1 MHKEEVR
8 FQQGVLE
15 QFRLPKGVGE
25 LTSDALLKKAGE
37 QMKALGLGSIVEG
50 GHPELREV
58 SITRDYLEKKVKV
71 PVYSVEDLDKY
82 LDGFS
87 DADKLHTSTSRESVK
102 IGERAV
108 IKSSHLNKGA
118 DEVIAECGKTMDQYT
133 QGLPVVPQAAVIH
146 DQKSNLFYVV
156 EPRGIPFTE
165 RVKDAARG
173 YNENGDMTPLDDC
186 LRAVGR
192 LVKRCKES
200 ETYWSGTFG
209 KDEEALILFDSEKG
223 SDAIITDDKSFY
235 SRPMLG
241 WVESVI
247 RYASKT
253 VTPQEEKQKA
263 LLERFK
269 KIIEDE
275 SGVELKTRGR

>member
-1 MHKEEVR
+1 MN
-8 FQQGVLE
+8 
-15 QFRLPKGVGE
+15 
-25 LTSDALLKKAGE
+25 
-37 QMKALGLGSIVEG
+37 
-50 GHPELREV
+50 
-58 SITRDYLEKKVKV
+58 V
-71 PVYSVEDLDKY
+71 PIYSVGDLNKY

-108 IKSSHLNKGA
+108 IKSSHLKKGA

-133 QGLPVVPQAAVIH
+133 QGLPVVPQAAVIY
-146 DQKSNLFYVV
+146 DQTSNLFYVV
-156 EPRGIPFTE
+156 EPRGTPFTE
-165 RVKDAARG
+165 RVKDAARV
-173 YNENGDMTPLDDC
+173 YNENGDTTPLDDC

-192 LVKRCKES
+192 LVKKCKDLGAW
-200 ETYWSGTFG
+200 WSGSFVNN
-209 KDEEALILFDSEKG
+209 EEALILFESEKG

-241 WVESVI
+241 WVESVM

-253 VTPQEEKQKA
+253 VTPQEEKQKT
-263 LLERFK
+263 LLDRFK
-269 KIIEDE
+269 RIIEDE